1 MIFGDENRVKTR
13 KSERG
18 RDKFRRVSSFLLC
31 LLLFVS
37 VWIFYCSTA
46 FSADVDDKIEEP
58 DNLYAQ
64 AAVLMDADSGRVLFG
79 KNACKELPMAST
91 TKIMTCI
98 LALEYGN
105 LEDVVTASANASAQP
120 QVHLG
125 VQEGMQ
131 FRLRDLLY
139 SLMLESHN
147 DTAVMIAEHIGT
159 SVQGFADMMNEKAHE
174 IGCKNTY
181 YITPNGLDGQDE
193 NGIHHTT
200 AQDLAAVM
208 KYCIIDSPQRESFLE
223 VTQTKDYR
231 FSDCSGTRT
240 FSCTNHNS
248 LFNIM
253 SGVLSGKTGF
263 TGAAGYCYVGA
274 VENGGRTFIVALL
287 ACGWPNNKSY
297 KWADTKKLIDYG
309 TKYYHYRNIYRGVNL
324 PELPVSG
331 GIPDNGKLS
340 GISHVSLKMT
350 SFKGSSGKSE
360 PFKENGSM
368 ELIVLLRDDEKPVVE
383 AELERQLQA
392 PVVKGT
398 DVGGMQYKLGDQV
411 LYSCRFVTVS
421 DVNERRFS
429 WCYINILKRFC
440 IQKRIL
446 N

>member
-1 MIFGDENRVKTR
+1 MFFLGKNRIKVSKI
-13 KSERG
+13 ERG
-18 RDKFRRVSSFLLC
+18 RDKFRRAASFLLC
-31 LLLFVS
+31 LLLFVG
-37 VWIFYCSTA
+37 VWSFCCSTA
-46 FSADVDDKIEEP
+46 LSADVADKIEEP

-64 AAVLMDADSGRVLFG
+64 AAVLMDADSGRVLFN
-79 KNACKELPMAST
+79 KNGCKELPMAST

-105 LEDVVTASANASAQP
+105 PEDVVTASANASAQP

-125 VQEGMQ
+125 IQEGMQ

-159 SVQGFADMMNEKAHE
+159 SVQGFADMMNEKARE
-174 IGCKNTY
+174 IGCQNTY
-181 YITPNGLDGQDE
+181 YITPNGLDSQDE

-208 KYCIIDSPQRESFLE
+208 KYCIMDSPQRESFLE
-223 VTQTKDYR
+223 VTQTREYQ

-248 LFNIM
+248 LFNMM

-287 ACGWPNNKSY
+287 ACGWPNNKGY

-309 TKYYHYRNIYRGVNL
+309 TKYYHYRNIYSGVTL

-331 GIPDNGKLS
+331 GIPDNDKLS

-350 SFKGSSGKSE
+350 SFKGISGKSGLSL
-360 PFKENGSM
+360 ENGSM
-368 ELIVLLRDDEKPVVE
+368 ELMVLLRDDEKPVVE

-411 LYSCRFVTVS
+411 LYSCRFVTAS
-421 DVNERRFS
+421 DVDERKFG
-429 WCYINILKRFC
+429 WCYMNILKKFC
-440 IQKRIL
+440 VQK
-446 N
+446 